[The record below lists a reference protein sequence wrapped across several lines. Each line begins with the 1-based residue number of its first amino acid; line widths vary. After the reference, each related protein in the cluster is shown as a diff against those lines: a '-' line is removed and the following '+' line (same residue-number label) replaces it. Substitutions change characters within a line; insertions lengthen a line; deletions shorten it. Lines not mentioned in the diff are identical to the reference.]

1 MHLELQV
8 LFENY
13 SEFPMFLSV
22 KEVQYMV
29 EKILNIYRVIVKIAK
44 NRINIKLS
52 RKGYFLFPPF

>member
-1 MHLELQV
+1 
-8 LFENY
+8 
-13 SEFPMFLSV
+13 
-22 KEVQYMV
+22 MV

>member
-22 KEVQYMV
+22 KEVQYIV
-29 EKILNIYRVIVKIAK
+29 EEVFNLYRVIVKIAK
-44 NRINIKLS
+44 NRIKIKLS